1 MLYFVRV
8 AVVDRPGSLAEIAAS
23 LGKSGANIVD
33 LNVIDVEE
41 GFAVDEMLIEASF
54 GSEELRLML
63 EEIPSC
69 VVELIKPE
77 EASERGPASLLQL
90 SLNLLESGGEHLE
103 LLVEGLTKSLRSV
116 WCAVVNPAD
125 EGVQVLAGSL
135 RTPASI
141 RRIETPW
148 LPLDRPRRLREG
160 YWMPTAW
167 RIRGYELAAAPLGES
182 TVIIARGAGPRFRP
196 RELRDLGLML
206 ELADRIQKT
215 PIQEF
220 AVGGAASS

>member
-8 AVVDRPGSLAEIAAS
+8 AVVDKPGSLAEIAAS

-41 GFAVDEMLIEASF
+41 GFAVDEMLIEASLD
-54 GSEELRLML
+54 SESLRQML

-69 VVELIKPE
+69 VVELIKT
-77 EASERGPASLLQL
+77 ADIYERGPASLLQL
-90 SLNLLESGGEHLE
+90 SLSLMESGGEHLE
-103 LLVEGLTKSLRSV
+103 LLVEGLTKALRSV
-116 WCAVVNPAD
+116 WCAAVKPAD
-125 EGVQVLAGSL
+125 EGVEVVAGSL

-167 RIRGYELAAAPLGES
+167 RIRGYELAAAPLDEM

-206 ELADRIQKT
+206 DLASRIQRPLTK
-215 PIQEF
+215 EF
-220 AVGGAASS
+220 AVEAVSQ